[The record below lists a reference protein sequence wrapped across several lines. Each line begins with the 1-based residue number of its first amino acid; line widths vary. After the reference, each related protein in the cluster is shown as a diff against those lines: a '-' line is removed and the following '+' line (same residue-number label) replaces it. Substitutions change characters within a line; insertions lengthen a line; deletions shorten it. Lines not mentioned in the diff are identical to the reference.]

1 MRILEFLKKAL
12 TPPRARRKS
21 IGLSLE
27 PLEDRRMMAADISLF
42 DGRLSIEGTK
52 DADIIT
58 VDAVEVRRVERY
70 FDSDAGRWSLKTTS
84 QPQVRA
90 TIRNADNVTMLRE
103 DFDPKSV
110 RAIVID
116 SLAGHDTVHNNTR
129 IPSMIDGGL
138 GNDLLVGG
146 GGADVIKG
154 GLGEDDIYGMGGDD
168 ILDGDNDSPVMEI
181 IGGSDIVVGGEG
193 MDTLNGRGGNDVL
206 IGGSNS
212 DTLDGG
218 TGNDTMEGDVAEDLE
233 AHPVWYLGSAMA
245 NRIDL
250 ERVLSDSGSHGA
262 DVMFGSDGNDFMH
275 GNGCD
280 DEMHGGS
287 GDDDLYGD
295 IGNDTLHGESGNDYL
310 HGGRGWP
317 RPRSFEPL
325 SEDFGRDELYGGDGS
340 DRLWGQYGNDVLH
353 GGHGVDYLNGGQGI
367 DTIYFSDNDFLGF
380 GNGPV
385 WMGNTVPGWILLI
398 FCPTQVD
405 GPMAGYS
412 VYTG

>member
-1 MRILEFLKKAL
+1 MGIN
-12 TPPRARRKS
+12 S
-21 IGLSLE
+21 VS
-27 PLEDRRMMAADISLF
+27 ADISLF
-42 DGRLSIEGTK
+42 DGRLLIEGTRN
-52 DADIIT
+52 ADIIA
-58 VDAVEVRRVERY
+58 VDAVEVSRVERY
-70 FDSDAGRWSLKTTS
+70 FDSDSGRWSIRTTS
-84 QPQVRA
+84 HPQVRV
-90 TIRNADNVTMLRE
+90 TIRILGPTAIFGTNSENVTVLRE

-110 RAIVID
+110 RAIMINCF
-116 SLAGHDTVHNNTR
+116 AGHDTVHNNTR
-129 IPSMIDGGL
+129 IPSEIDGGL

-146 GGADVIKG
+146 GGADIIRG
-154 GLGEDDIYGMGGDD
+154 GLGEDDIYGMDGDD
-168 ILDGDNDSPVMEI
+168 ILDGDDDSPVMEI

-193 MDTLNGRGGNDVL
+193 MDTLNGRGGHDVL

-233 AHPVWYLGSAMA
+233 THPVWYLGSAMA

-295 IGNDTLHGESGNDYL
+295 IGNDTLHGKSGNDYL

-317 RPRSFEPL
+317 RPASFEPL
-325 SEDFGRDELYGGDGS
+325 SEDFGRDELHGGYGS
-340 DRLWGQYGNDVLH
+340 DRLWGQSGNDLLH
-353 GGHGVDYLNGGQGI
+353 GGLGVDYLNGGQGI
-367 DTIYFSDNDFLGF
+367 DTIYFNAIDFLGYADE
-380 GNGPV
+380 GGPV
-385 WMGNTVPGWILLI
+385 WIGDTVPGWLLVYY
-398 FCPTQVD
+398 PLQLV
-405 GPMAGYS
+405 GPFAGYK